1 MGGRNLLLSWTPY
14 RKTDLIIMKP
24 VNQEKETRRKL
35 NGFGI

>member
-14 RKTDLIIMKP
+14 KKANLIMMKP
-24 VNQEKETRRKL
+24 GNQENETWGEL